1 MVLLMSRRTTQYLA
15 SLAEVPLF
23 SALSQR
29 DLARIARL
37 GEEVEVEAGT
47 RLVDEGATGDQF
59 FVILRGKAKVTRRG
73 RRVASLARGE
83 SFGELSLLD
92 RGPRTATVTA
102 ETRMELLVL
111 GQREFSGLLDDA
123 PGFSRKLLSG
133 MARRLREADNRNQ

>member
-1 MVLLMSRRTTQYLA
+1 MPRRTAQYLS

-73 RRVASLARGE
+73 RRIAALGRGD

-111 GQREFSGLLDDA
+111 GQRQFSGLLDDA
-123 PGFSRKLLSG
+123 PGFSRKLLAG
-133 MARRLREADNRNQ
+133 MASRLREADTRNQ

>member
-1 MVLLMSRRTTQYLA
+1 MPRRTSQYLS

-23 SALSQR
+23 AALSQR
-29 DLARIARL
+29 DLARLARL

-59 FVILRGKAKVTRRG
+59 FVILKGRAKVTRRG
-73 RRVASLARGE
+73 RRIASLARGN

-123 PGFSRKLLSG
+123 PGFSRKLLAG
-133 MARRLREADNRNQ
+133 MAARLREADTRNQ

>member
-73 RRVASLARGE
+73 RRVASLARGPA
-83 SFGELSLLD
+83 S
-92 RGPRTATVTA
+92 
-102 ETRMELLVL
+102 
-111 GQREFSGLLDDA
+111 
-123 PGFSRKLLSG
+123 
-133 MARRLREADNRNQ
+133 

>member
-1 MVLLMSRRTTQYLA
+1 MPRRTTQYLS

>member
-1 MVLLMSRRTTQYLA
+1 MARRTAQYLT
-15 SLAEVPLF
+15 SLAGVPLF

-29 DLARIARL
+29 DLGRIARL
-37 GEEVEVEAGT
+37 GEEIEVEAGT

-59 FVILRGKAKVTRRG
+59 FVILRGRAKVTRRG
-73 RRVASLARGE
+73 RRVASLSTGE

-111 GQREFSGLLDDA
+111 GQRQFSGLLDDA
-123 PGFSRKLLSG
+123 PGFSRKLLAG
-133 MARRLREADNRNQ
+133 MARRLREADSRNQ

>member
-1 MVLLMSRRTTQYLA
+1 MSRRTAQYLS

-29 DLARIARL
+29 DLGRIARL
-37 GEEVEVEAGT
+37 GEEVEVEPGT

-123 PGFSRKLLSG
+123 PGFSRKLLAG

>member
-1 MVLLMSRRTTQYLA
+1 MPRRTAQYLS

-59 FVILRGKAKVTRRG
+59 FVILSGKAKVTRRG
-73 RRVASLARGE
+73 RRIAALGRGD

-102 ETRMELLVL
+102 ENRMELLVL

-123 PGFSRKLLSG
+123 PGFSRKLLAG
-133 MARRLREADNRNQ
+133 MARRLREADTRNQ